1 MNEMWSKWAEFSVQS
16 SNHLNNTL
24 ATLVMSV
31 WGTDIIKTHLK
42 MGMNLNLFC
51 EHKRTK
57 WAWGFLDN
65 LITPVKYAC
74 KHIDRNWKA
83 NVATLKTCF
92 GSLDCTKQHD
102 ACLYPSGSG
111 ELTIIKKLLLPFFWG
126 QNYCTSVQP
135 INVPKASWQ
144 VFVLQGFTLFQ
155 PKSKDLW

>member
-1 MNEMWSKWAEFSVQS
+1 MWSKWAEFSVQS
-16 SNHLNNTL
+16 SNHLNNIL

-51 EHKRTK
+51 KHKRTK
-57 WAWGFLDN
+57 WAWGFLNN
-65 LITPVKYAC
+65 LITPMKYAC
-74 KHIDRNWKA
+74 KHIDRNWIA

-111 ELTIIKKLLLPFFWG
+111 ELTIIKNFFCPSSEDRIIARLSNESMFLRHLDRFLFCKVLLYSS
-126 QNYCTSVQP
+126 QNLRIIAV
-135 INVPKASWQ
+135 
-144 VFVLQGFTLFQ
+144 
-155 PKSKDLW
+155 